1 MDAPNDHSRARRTT
15 GVASPLSTP
24 SRVAVF
30 LYVACALAAVAM
42 VSMTLFGDYR
52 YTFHSDGALKTI
64 LARQAWS
71 EGHVIP
77 REWVYANGDL
87 FFIGPQIFSELLYP
101 ATGLTY
107 LNNALADWLAYISL
121 VLATLVAGRAVLGH
135 WRGAWLSA
143 TLVAS
148 GLCAASFEFTV
159 AQGAYSM
166 WAALSL
172 LLSAAAAVA
181 ARSLGR
187 PDRQSWKWLAA
198 AATMGLLGAM
208 CNPARGVI
216 SIVVPVAGG
225 WIAFSLL
232 RGEGNIGDRLR
243 GTLHPIMVA
252 MLGGAALGLVVNRY
266 AIMPHIHN
274 FNAAARLGLS
284 TPADM
289 WKHVIMLPYAWFDYL
304 RIGVEWPMLSPWR
317 RLVQACLWIL
327 AAAMAASPVAI
338 VFRAW
343 RYAPGVVAF
352 AWATIAM
359 YGVTIAALI
368 FAPSLFLGTGE
379 LRYLTFAMM
388 NSLVTVVAIV
398 LPSSEPGSRRRTL
411 ATVTALFAVALS
423 AQWSIERDMNAKG
436 LGGSYRE
443 RLALAALLER
453 EHIGA
458 FASTYWYSHVIT
470 VLSGGSVEGY
480 PVSIAPRFGPFAH
493 HMPRYFHQGASGSRQ
508 AIVLDASEA
517 TPEVLERIEST
528 VGKPINRYSEA
539 GFVVLA
545 YDTDIL
551 TTVIKGLPGVDS
563 PVDADSLNVSIWPAS
578 VTPCGGCEVRV
589 RVANHGTARLTSD
602 GSLPLMIGA
611 FAEDASGRRLPAE
624 GRGYFQA
631 VVPPGRTADVD
642 VHIPAELPPGTAR
655 VRICLLQETVA
666 WRCEQTHAASPPS
679 EPIH

>member
-1 MDAPNDHSRARRTT
+1 MDASNDHSRTRRTA
-15 GVASPLSTP
+15 GAALHLSML
-24 SRVAVF
+24 SRVVVF

-107 LNNALADWLAYISL
+107 LNNALADWLAYIGL
-121 VLATLVAGRAVLGH
+121 VLAALVAGRAVLGH

-143 TLVAS
+143 ALVAS

-181 ARSLGR
+181 ARSLGKTN
-187 PDRQSWKWLAA
+187 RQSWKWLAC
-198 AATMGLLGAM
+198 AATLGLLGAM

-216 SIVVPVAGG
+216 SIVFPIAGG
-225 WIAFSLL
+225 WFVYGLL
-232 RGEGNIGDRLR
+232 RGEGGVRDRLR

-252 MLGGAALGLVVNRY
+252 MLGGAVLGLVVNRY

-289 WKHVIMLPYAWFDYL
+289 WKHVTMLPYAWFDYL
-304 RIGVEWPMLSPWR
+304 RIGVEWPLLPPWR

-327 AAAMAASPVAI
+327 AVAMAVSPVAI
-338 VFRAW
+338 VSRA
-343 RYAPGVVAF
+343 RRHAPSVVAF
-352 AWATIAM
+352 AWVTIAM
-359 YGVTIAALI
+359 YGVAMAALVV
-368 FAPSLFLGTGE
+368 APSLFLGTGE

-388 NSLVTVVAIV
+388 NSLVTVVAVV
-398 LPSSEPGSRRRTL
+398 LPPSIPGSGRRTL

-423 AQWSIERDMNAKG
+423 AQWSIERDMDAKG
-436 LGGSYRE
+436 LGGSYRD

-458 FASTYWYSHVIT
+458 FASTYWYSHVVT

-493 HMPRYFHQGASGSRQ
+493 HMPRYLHQGTSGSRQ

-528 VGKPINRYSEA
+528 VGKPVNRYSEA

-545 YDTDIL
+545 YDTDVL
-551 TTVIKGLPGVDS
+551 TTVIKGLPGFDS
-563 PVDADSLNVSIWPAS
+563 PVDADSLDVGIWPAS
-578 VTPCGGCEVRV
+578 VAPCANCGVRV
-589 RVANHGTARLTSD
+589 RVANHGTGKLTSD

-611 FAEDASGRRLPAE
+611 FAEDAGGHRLPAE

-631 VVPPGRTADVD
+631 VVPPGGTADVD
-642 VHIPAELPPGTAR
+642 VRIPASLPAGTAR
-655 VRICLLQETVA
+655 IRICLLQETVA
-666 WRCEQTHAASPPS
+666 WHCEQTHAEAPPT
-679 EPIH
+679 EPAH